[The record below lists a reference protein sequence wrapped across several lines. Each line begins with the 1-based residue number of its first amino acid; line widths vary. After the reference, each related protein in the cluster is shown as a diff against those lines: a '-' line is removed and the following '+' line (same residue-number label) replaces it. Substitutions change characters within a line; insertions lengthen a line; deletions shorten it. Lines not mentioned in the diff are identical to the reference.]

1 MSDNPVEPTKTTTAS
16 APATEAPAQV
26 ETGPQ
31 EVKREQD
38 NAQAAAPPPPE
49 PGAAPVP
56 TATTATGTTVAA
68 TASPTE
74 APATT
79 TAPPPATTVP
89 TATTAPTQP
98 TTVAEPTSSTSKPA
112 EANAATVTEKEKE
125 KEMTELKKEEP
136 KKEEPKKEEAK
147 KEAEPVE
154 PQNPLTERFTQAEWA
169 ALKEFRTQLPDIFA
183 KAYRDSEKPDAKTK
197 PITMWGVTI
206 DPKNPLNAKTSV
218 VLMKFLRARNL
229 NPTAAHEML
238 VATLRWRDEFNV
250 EAACKEEFPKDIF
263 GQLGHI
269 YGKDK
274 EGRPVV
280 YNVYGGGQDIKAIFG
295 DVDRFLRWRVA
306 FMEKG
311 LELLDF
317 ETVDQQIQVHD
328 YEGVSM
334 TSRDANSKNAA
345 SQASSI
351 FGSHYPELLYKKFF
365 INVPS
370 YLSWIFW
377 LFKPILPAATLAK
390 MSVVGSGSY
399 SIGKA
404 LLPFVSAE
412 ELPKKYGGKAQGF

>member
-16 APATEAPAQV
+16 APVTEAPAQA

-31 EVKREQD
+31 EVKKEQD
-38 NAQAAAPPPPE
+38 NVQAAVPPPPE

-56 TATTATGTTVAA
+56 TATTATGTTAAA

-79 TAPPPATTVP
+79 TAPPAATTVP
-89 TATTAPTQP
+89 TATTAPTEP
-98 TTVAEPTSSTSKPA
+98 TTVAEPTSSASKPA
-112 EANAATVTEKEKE
+112 EAAAATVTEKE

-136 KKEEPKKEEAK
+136 KKEEPKKEETK

-154 PQNPLTERFTQAEWA
+154 PQNPLTERFTQAEWT
-169 ALKEFRTQLPDIFA
+169 ALKEFRKQLPDIFA
-183 KAYRDSEKPDAKTK
+183 KAYRDSEKPDAKTS

-263 GQLGHI
+263 GKLGHI

-280 YNVYGGGQDIKAIFG
+280 YNVYGGGQDIKAIFS

-412 ELPKKYGGKAQGF
+412 DLPKKYGGKAEGF